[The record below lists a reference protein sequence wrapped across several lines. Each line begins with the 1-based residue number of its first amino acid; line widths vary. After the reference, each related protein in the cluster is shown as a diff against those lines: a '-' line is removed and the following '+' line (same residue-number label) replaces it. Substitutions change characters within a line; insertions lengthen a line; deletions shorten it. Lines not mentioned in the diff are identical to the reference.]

1 MSFLLK
7 RGNTKVKGVMS
18 DDCWCPETLRGHF
31 SRNVGFAML
40 CGTKAAICASLI
52 SVTVINRDEANLGGE
67 RVDSAHTL
75 TSQFISKGS
84 QDKNSVK

>member
-7 RGNTKVKGVMS
+7 PGNTKVKGVMS
-18 DDCWCPETLRGHF
+18 DDCLCPETLRGHF
-31 SRNVGFAML
+31 SRNVAFAKL
-40 CGTKAAICASLI
+40 YGTKAAICASLI

-67 RVDSAHTL
+67 RVDLAHTL